1 MDGPFYLA
9 QLRDRPANEQAVAQA
24 DRMDLM
30 PLTYRT
36 GTLADA
42 EALQALGLRSY
53 ARYRS
58 ALTPA
63 NWKKFHAF
71 MPAPDTYT
79 QLVHSSTCF
88 VCERDAGIVGMAFL
102 VPNGRPT
109 DLFDA
114 AWSYI
119 RMLGVDPNFTENGIA
134 KRLTAMC
141 INHAHRTGERY
152 IALHTSE
159 FMDAAR
165 HIYEGFGFKVVR
177 SLERYDKPYWI
188 YLLDLNTDAHD
199 RESH

>member
-1 MDGPFYLA
+1 MSGPLYLA
-9 QLRDRPANEQAVAQA
+9 QPRYRPSNEQAIAHA
-24 DRMDLM
+24 ERMDPM
-30 PLTYRT
+30 PLTYRM

-42 EALQALGLRSY
+42 EALHALGLRSY
-53 ARYRS
+53 GQYRS

-63 NWKKFHAF
+63 NWEKFHAF
-71 MPAPDTYT
+71 MAAPDTYT
-79 QLVHSSTCF
+79 QLIRTSTCF
-88 VCERDAGIVGMAFL
+88 VCERDTEIVGMAFL

-119 RMLGVDPNFTENGIA
+119 RMVGVDPDFTGNGIA
-134 KRLTAMC
+134 KRLTTMC
-141 INHAHRTGERY
+141 IDHAHRTGERY

-177 SLERYDKPYWI
+177 SLTRYDKQYWI
-188 YLLDLNTDAHD
+188 YLLDLNTDRND
-199 RESH
+199 RISH